1 VYVPPSI
8 ANAVLPSWLS
18 MYDSVA
24 SYLYRYAA
32 IASQHRNHPWCRDA
46 SYNIFMNLKTD
57 RDDVYLLSRDIHT
70 VVKYCDIIIDV
81 ECNSFIYNFD
91 WLTEV
96 NPQEHTRINPD
107 IDTSSVRAKIQHYF
121 STCAT
126 QKFILRGEII

>member
-1 VYVPPSI
+1 MYVPPSI
-8 ANAVLPSWLS
+8 ANAVVPAALS

-32 IASQHRNHPWCRDA
+32 IASQHRRHPWCREA
-46 SYNIFMNLKTD
+46 SYNIYMNLKTN
-57 RDDVYLLSRDIHT
+57 RDDVYLLSSDIHT

-91 WLTEV
+91 WLTET
-96 NPQEHTRINPD
+96 NPQELTRINPD
-107 IDTSSVRAKIQHYF
+107 IDTSSVPAKIQHYF

-126 QKFILRGEII
+126 QKYILRGVFF